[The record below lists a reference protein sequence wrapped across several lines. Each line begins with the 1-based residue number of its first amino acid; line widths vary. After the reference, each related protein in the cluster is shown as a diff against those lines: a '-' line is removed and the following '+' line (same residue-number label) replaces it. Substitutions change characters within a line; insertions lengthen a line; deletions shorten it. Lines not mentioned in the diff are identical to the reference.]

1 MIQCPYLF
9 YITFML
15 KWKLWKNS
23 ASFCCCYC
31 YSWLKW
37 KININVKVILLEFS
51 NQLESLGFE
60 YILRN
65 YSTFIKHLA
74 PKTKTLLKTK
84 VIANRQQSMFYI
96 MPDSADLTKGILN
109 YICFTLVRN
118 WTDVTCSVCWMTRRD
133 RLKTVLKLSINLIDD
148 TASNSWQR

>member
-1 MIQCPYLF
+1 MCYHSTIIWLMIQYPYLF

-23 ASFCCCYC
+23 AIFCCCCCY

-65 YSTFIKHLA
+65 NSTFIKHLA
-74 PKTKTLLKTK
+74 PKKKTLLKTK

-109 YICFTLVRN
+109 YICFTFGAKLN
-118 WTDVTCSVCWMTRRD
+118 WCNMFCMLNDNTGQT
-133 RLKTVLKLSINLIDD
+133 
-148 TASNSWQR
+148 